1 MLDVTKIILF
11 QLIIS
16 FIIISI
22 SKKLYLVDLPSER
35 KIHKFPVPYTG
46 GIILAITY
54 LFTVFQT
61 NFDILE
67 INNLL
72 SFSFLIALTGFVDD
86 KYKVNPGTKLI
97 LQTIP
102 IFLLID
108 QNIFLEDLGKY
119 YFFDTIKLAS
129 FAKIFTLLSCLLL
142 INSFN
147 YSDGIDGLITAIS
160 INILIS
166 YSIFLFNFE
175 KQEEA
180 KYILILI
187 TPLAIF
193 FFFNI
198 GVFKN
203 FKVFLGDSG
212 SNLLGFIFAFL
223 TIYISK
229 YENIH
234 PMLLIWPLSY
244 LVYEFLS
251 VNILRLLNNKA
262 VFKAG
267 NDHMHYEL
275 KKLYNFKDKQI
286 LLIILLINIFFIFFG
301 SYLYYN
307 FIPEVSFL
315 LYILMFLIYLS
326 FKIFLSKKIKII

>member
-1 MLDVTKIILF
+1 M
-11 QLIIS
+11 
-16 FIIISI
+16 
-22 SKKLYLVDLPSER
+22 
-35 KIHKFPVPYTG
+35 
-46 GIILAITY
+46 
-54 LFTVFQT
+54 
-61 NFDILE
+61 
-67 INNLL
+67 
-72 SFSFLIALTGFVDD
+72 
-86 KYKVNPGTKLI
+86 
-97 LQTIP
+97 
-102 IFLLID
+102 
-108 QNIFLEDLGKY
+108 
-119 YFFDTIKLAS
+119 
-129 FAKIFTLLSCLLL
+129 L

-307 FIPEVSFL
+307 FTRSFIFTLYTNVSNL
-315 LYILMFLIYLS
+315 
-326 FKIFLSKKIKII
+326 FKFQNFFYQKKLR